1 MSFCSQ
7 ANESLEW
14 GVFICIGASL
24 GFAKAMDKTKV
35 AQAIA
40 DVLVYCG
47 KSIGGST
54 AVLTSI
60 YIATAL
66 LSEVLSNNSAAA
78 IMYPVSLE
86 VTAALDR

>member
-1 MSFCSQ
+1 MEQ
-7 ANESLEW
+7 TQL
-14 GVFICIGASL
+14 
-24 GFAKAMDKTKV
+24 

-47 KSIGGST
+47 TSIGGST

-66 LSEVLSNNSAAA
+66 LSELLSNNSAAA
-78 IMYPVSLE
+78 IMYPVSLQ
-86 VTAALDR
+86 VGGGRPRRTAVSFA